1 MAPQAPLVGKKLLG
15 KRVKLSVTVD
25 EVLNQLV
32 MDAAK
37 ELSQTYGQIIDNALW
52 TYLNSLFYDF
62 KRIWRNKKGTQVWV
76 LFL

>member
-37 ELSQTYGQIIDNALW
+37 ELRQTYGQIVDNALW
-52 TYLNSLFYDF
+52 LYFGQPLLSFQKDSD
-62 KRIWRNKKGTQVWV
+62 G
-76 LFL
+76 